1 MPASAFPPSSATLQP
16 VSVTPAARIV
26 VPAGQFTWLT
36 GFVTRRPAIGIP
48 FAGTHL
54 LVGLGGQ
61 VIASLESTT
70 VNLDALVGQFVTLC
84 GISRG
89 EIEGVTS
96 IAVTSAF
103 ASPFGISPLQ
113 VPFLPPLL
121 QWFLLQQF
129 LLSALQGQA
138 GVPGTLGAVAGL
150 PFGA

>member
-1 MPASAFPPSSATLQP
+1 MPASAFPSSAPTLQP
-16 VSVTPAARIV
+16 VSVSPTARV
-26 VPAGQFTWLT
+26 VIPAGQFTCLT

-61 VIASLESTT
+61 VIASLESTI
-70 VNLDALVGQFVTLC
+70 VNLEALVGQFVTLC
-84 GISRG
+84 GVSRG
-89 EIEGVTS
+89 EIEGVT
-96 IAVTSAF
+96 AVNVTSAF

-113 VPFLPPLL
+113 VPFLSPLL

-129 LLSALQGQA
+129 LLSALQGQ
-138 GVPGTLGAVAGL
+138 PGAPGALGTPAGL

>member
-1 MPASAFPPSSATLQP
+1 MPASAFPTTSTALQP
-16 VSVTPAARIV
+16 VAAAPAARIT
-26 VPAGQFTWLT
+26 VPAGQFTCLT
-36 GFVTRRPAIGIP
+36 GFVTPRPAIGIP

-61 VIASLESTT
+61 VIASLDSAT
-70 VNLDALVGQFVTLC
+70 VNLDALSGQFVTLC

-89 EIEGVTS
+89 EIEGITS

-129 LLSALQGQA
+129 LLSALAAPA
-138 GVPGTLGAVAGL
+138 GVPGTAGTVTGL